1 MDAAALAAFLHE
13 TREKRMQKESMRN
26 ILALAELEEAD
37 AILRA
42 PDVDVLLLKTD
53 PPLPLPPIPPA
64 VGQHCGSAE
73 RQR

>member
-1 MDAAALAAFLHE
+1 
-13 TREKRMQKESMRN
+13 MQKESMRD

-53 PPLPLPPIPPA
+53 PPLPLPPVPPA
-64 VGQHCGSAE
+64 VSRQSGVAE